1 MSIVI
6 DNPKAEAQLH
16 AFATSRGL
24 TPDEAIIEAIE
35 AAKREDEDGGFR
47 ITPEDIEAMKRSAAD
62 SDAGRVSDGRANM
75 ARRRAALGMPPYS
88 AS

>member
-6 DNPKAEAQLH
+6 DNPTAEARLY

-35 AAKREDEDGGFR
+35 AAEEEEDDYTL
-47 ITPEDIEAMKRSAAD
+47 TPEDIESLKRGAAD

-75 ARRRAALGMPPYS
+75 AARRAALGMPPYS
-88 AS
+88 TS